1 MSVQVLIERGALAPM
16 PSHGWPGAGAVLCF
30 EGVIRPEEG
39 DRRIDAIE
47 YEVYR
52 PMAERVLESLARQAK
67 EAHGLLAVRVW
78 HSEGRVPVGACSFRL
93 EVASA
98 HRAEGLAAMGWFID
112 AMKRDA
118 PIWKRICEADSPQRA
133 AP

>member
-1 MSVQVLIERGALAPM
+1 MSVRVVIEKGALSPM
-16 PSHGWPGAGAVLCF
+16 PSQGWPGAGAVLCF
-30 EGVIRPEEG
+30 EGVIRPEEDG
-39 DRRIDAIE
+39 RRIDAIE

-52 PMAERVLESLARQAK
+52 PMAERVLEDLAAQAK
-67 EAHGLLAVRVW
+67 ATHGLLAVWVW

-118 PIWKRICEADSPQRA
+118 PIWKRVCSADSPQRA
-133 AP
+133 TP